1 MYINMFSLCNSEFH
15 VNEFVEL
22 ITVEGILLPFPSE
35 APLGA
40 VGLSFWVALRA
51 L

>member
-22 ITVEGILLPFPSE
+22 ITVEGILFALPK
-35 APLGA
+35 
-40 VGLSFWVALRA
+40 
-51 L
+51 